1 MVKHSAEVRIEQ
13 IKPRFDDSGL
23 VADAGLIIPATLA
36 ERLGLARL
44 IREKLDLG
52 TRPGA
57 SRPERKV
64 MTLIHAMLA
73 GADSIDDSDILR
85 SGSTGVVLGHE
96 VMAPS
101 TLGTF
106 LRSFTFGHV
115 RQLESVA
122 AELLRR
128 AWKQGAGPGEG
139 ERVTIDLDSF
149 VGQVHG
155 YQKQGAGFGYTKE
168 RGLHPLLATRAG
180 AGEVLGIRLREGSAN
195 TQRGI
200 QRFIEELIPRVRRA
214 GATSEIVI
222 RADSGFWR
230 AKTFELLEKQ
240 GISYSIGVRRQG
252 GIPQAIESIPGSAWR
267 KLEGYPEPGLAEI
280 AETTYGGRRLICRRV
295 RELSDQ
301 QELLPGWRHH
311 AFITNRTE
319 EIGVVEAE
327 HRGHAVI
334 ELAIRDL
341 KAGALAHFPSGD
353 FSANS
358 AWTQLAAMAHNLA
371 RFSQVIALP
380 EASPRVLATFQRRL
394 LRIPGRITR
403 TARQTIL
410 HLAGPLALAKRLHGS
425 PQPNQ
430 GLANPRLTANPR
442 SIGSNCP
449 AGDSPRPDL
458 GSNSTNESPN
468 LRKPA
473 PTRPIRLETV
483 R

>member
-13 IKPRFDDSGL
+13 IKHRFDDSGL

-106 LRSFTFGHV
+106 LRSMSFGHV

-128 AWKQGAGPGEG
+128 AW
-139 ERVTIDLDSF
+139 
-149 VGQVHG
+149 
-155 YQKQGAGFGYTKE
+155 KQGAGFGYTKE

-222 RADSGFWR
+222 RDDSGFWR
-230 AKTFELLEKQ
+230 AKTFELLEKH

-252 GIPQAIESIPGSAWR
+252 GIPQTIESIPGSAWR

-449 AGDSPRPDL
+449 AGDSPCPDL